1 MSSAREDQGADPPS
15 LPSQTVDPSIAAD
28 PAPAST
34 SFAESA
40 EPARLTE
47 SSSSSAPAKPE
58 PESSSS
64 SDEEKKA
71 VPTDIAKS
79 APADLPIETY
89 LMGSSSLNPPSLTL
103 ALFSSKYLPPRRRIL
118 LGLACLGVNVLL
130 PFIGGMSTSRLS
142 TLGSACR
149 SDLLLL
155 L

>member
-1 MSSAREDQGADPPS
+1 
-15 LPSQTVDPSIAAD
+15 LPASQTVDPSIAAD
-28 PAPAST
+28 PAPEST

-40 EPARLTE
+40 EPSSSTE
-47 SSSSSAPAKPE
+47 RASSSAPAEPE
-58 PESSSS
+58 PSSSTN
-64 SDEEKKA
+64 EEKKA

-130 PFIGGMSTSRLS
+130 PFIGGMSASCPS
-142 TLGSACR
+142 SAQG
-149 SDLLLL
+149 LLPV
-155 L
+155 